1 MMSSIVDY
9 TALAQRFEEAWETR
23 EPTQP
28 LTVSAG
34 LGTIDDA
41 YAVQSAWSALREA
54 KGERVLGRK
63 IGLTSK
69 AMQEQAG
76 FNEPDFGRLWESR
89 CFPTENGRVAI
100 PANLFLQP
108 RLEGEIAFRLNRELA
123 GPGVRIEDVLVATDA
138 LAVSFEIVDSRFV
151 RENFKVLDTI
161 ADNASYGAFTLGAWG
176 TDWLEGDL
184 RDIRMTMER
193 DGEVVV
199 EGTGADSLGHPA
211 NAVAWLANMLST
223 YGVRLQPGE
232 ILLSGSLGRAIPVSP
247 DDEFTV
253 HMSDRA
259 PVTIAFTT

>member
-1 MMSSIVDY
+1 MSSTLNY
-9 TALAQRFEEAWETR
+9 TALAQRFEDAWETR
-23 EPTQP
+23 ERTQP
-28 LTVSAG
+28 LTVTDG
-34 LGTIDDA
+34 LATIDDA

-89 CFPTENGRVAI
+89 YFPSEHGRVAI

-108 RLEGEIAFRLNRELA
+108 RLEGEIAFRLNHELA
-123 GPGVRIEDVLVATDA
+123 GPEVTIEDVLAATDA

-151 RENFKVLDTI
+151 RENFRVLDTI

-193 DGEVVV
+193 HGEVVV

-211 NAVAWLANMLST
+211 NAVAWLANTLAS
-223 YGVRLQPGE
+223 YDVRLQPGE
-232 ILLSGSLGRAIPVSP
+232 VLLSGSLGRAIAVEPGDVFTVRM
-247 DDEFTV
+247 DDREPLTIEFT
-253 HMSDRA
+253 
-259 PVTIAFTT
+259 T